1 MRKIKIFLLCAFLL
15 AVSGCVAKE
24 DDLAKR
30 SQSYAWSI
38 ATSSP
43 EDTITG
49 IYAHKFAEEVERLS
63 NGEMQM
69 EVYDNGTLGGDREL
83 LESCKTGDIPF
94 VVQNTAPQVSFMEEL
109 AIFDLPMAFDNLDQ
123 LRTLL
128 DDEEFLEVINTIYE
142 KGGYHLLGMGDQ
154 SFRVTT
160 SNVNVETIDDFKGMK
175 IRTMENSLHIQF
187 WNAIGANPTP
197 MAFSEVYIGLQQG
210 TIVAQENPIE
220 VVVSSKLYEQQD
232 YVIET
237 NHLPHLL
244 SLIVTQDFY
253 DQLTADQKAIVDQAS
268 VNAKQYARE
277 QADARATDRLAQIED
292 SGTQIISLTEETK
305 QQIIE
310 NSSDLYAKIKEITGE
325 DLYNAY
331 TKYLKENN

>member
-1 MRKIKIFLLCAFLL
+1 MRKIKLLLLCAFLL
-15 AVSGCVAKE
+15 TLSACAAKE

-30 SQSYAWSI
+30 SQKYAWSL

-63 NGEMQM
+63 NGEIQM

-109 AIFDLPMAFDNLDQ
+109 AIFDLPMAFDNIEQ

-128 DDEEFLEVINTIYE
+128 DDETFIEIVNKIYE

-160 SNVNVETIDDFKGMK
+160 SNVKVENVDDFKGMK
-175 IRTMENSLHIQF
+175 IRTMENSLHIDF
-187 WNAIGANPTP
+187 WKSINANPTP

-244 SLIVTQDFY
+244 SLIVTQEFY
-253 DQLTADQKAIVDQAS
+253 EQLSDEQKVIVNEAAS
-268 VNAKQYARE
+268 NAKQYARE
-277 QADARATDRLAQIED
+277 QADARAAQRLAQIEA
-292 SGTQIISLTEETK
+292 SGTEIVSLSEETK
-305 QQIIE
+305 AQIIE
-310 NSSDLYAKIKEITGE
+310 KSSDLYEKIKIIAGN

-331 TKYLKENN
+331 TKFLKENN

>member
-1 MRKIKIFLLCAFLL
+1 MKKIKILLMCTFLLTLSACAH
-15 AVSGCVAKE
+15 KE
-24 DDLAKR
+24 DDLAKQ
-30 SQSYAWSI
+30 SQKYAWSL

-43 EDTITG
+43 ADTITG

-63 NGEMQM
+63 DGKMQM

-83 LESCKTGDIPF
+83 LESCKEGDIPF
-94 VVQNTAPQVSFMEEL
+94 VVQNTAPQVSFMEAL
-109 AIFDLPMAFDNLDQ
+109 AIFDLPMAFDTIEQ
-123 LRTLL
+123 MRTLL
-128 DDEEFLEVINTIYE
+128 DDEAFIEKINKIYE
-142 KGGYHLLGMGDQ
+142 QGGYHLLGMGDQ

-160 SNVNVETIDDFKGMK
+160 SNVNVENVDDFTGMK
-175 IRTMENSLHIQF
+175 IRTMENSLHIEF
-187 WNAIGANPTP
+187 WKSINANPTP

-244 SLIVTQDFY
+244 SLIVTKDFY
-253 DQLTADQKAIVDQAS
+253 EQLNDEQKAIVDEAAT
-268 VNAKQYARE
+268 NAKAYARE
-277 QADARATDRLAQIED
+277 QADARSEERLEQIKA
-292 SGTQIISLTEETK
+292 SGTKIISLDAKTK

-310 NSSDLYAKIKEITGE
+310 KSSDLYEKIKAIAGE
-325 DLYNAY
+325 ELYNEY

>member
-1 MRKIKIFLLCAFLL
+1 MKKIKILLMCTFLLTLSA
-15 AVSGCVAKE
+15 CVAKE

-30 SQSYAWSI
+30 SQKYAWAL

-49 IYAHKFAEEVERLS
+49 IYAHRFAQEVERLS
-63 NGEMQM
+63 NGDIQM

-83 LESCKTGDIPF
+83 LESCKEGDIPF

-109 AIFDLPMAFDNLDQ
+109 AIFDLPMAFDNLEQ

-128 DDEEFLEVINTIYE
+128 DDEQFIDVINDIYE
-142 KGGYHLLGMGDQ
+142 KSGYHLLGMGDQ

-160 SNVNVETIDDFKGMK
+160 SNVNVENVDDFTGMK
-175 IRTMENSLHIQF
+175 IRTMENSLHIEF
-187 WNAIGANPTP
+187 WKSINANPTP

-220 VVVSSKLYEQQD
+220 VIVSSKLYEQQD

-244 SLIVTQDFY
+244 SLIVTKDFY
-253 DQLTADQKAIVDQAS
+253 EQLDDEQKAIVDEAAT
-268 VNAKQYARE
+268 NAKQYARE
-277 QADARATDRLAQIED
+277 QADARAADRLAQIEA
-292 SGTQIISLTEETK
+292 SGTEIVSLSEETK
-305 QQIIE
+305 AQVIE
-310 NSSDLYAKIKEITGE
+310 KSSDLYEKIKAIAGE
-325 DLYNAY
+325 ELYNAY

>member
-1 MRKIKIFLLCAFLL
+1 MKKIKIILLCAVLL
-15 AVSGCVAKE
+15 TLSACTVKE
-24 DDLAKR
+24 EDLAKR
-30 SQSYAWSI
+30 SQKYAWSLV
-38 ATSSP
+38 TSSP
-43 EDTITG
+43 IDTITG

-63 NGEMQM
+63 NGEIQI

-83 LESCKTGDIPF
+83 LESCKEGDIPF

-109 AIFDLPMAFDNLDQ
+109 AIFDLPMAFDNLEQ

-128 DDEEFLEVINTIYE
+128 DDETFIEMINEIYKE
-142 KGGYHLLGMGDQ
+142 GGYHLLGMGDQ
-154 SFRVTT
+154 SFRITT
-160 SNVNVETIDDFKGMK
+160 SNVNVENIDDFKGIK
-175 IRTMENSLHIQF
+175 IRTMENSLHIEF
-187 WNAIGANPTP
+187 WKSIGANPTP

-210 TIVAQENPIE
+210 TIDAQENPIE

-253 DQLTADQKAIVDQAS
+253 KALSDEQKAIVNEAS
-268 VNAKQYARE
+268 KNAKSFARE
-277 QADARATDRLAQIED
+277 QADMREEDRLAQIEA
-292 SGTQIISLTEETK
+292 SGTKVVSLDEETK
-305 QQIIE
+305 QAIVDK
-310 NSSDLYAKIKEITGE
+310 SSALYAKIKKITGNE
-325 DLYNAY
+325 LYEMY